1 MAKETNN
8 HFGRY
13 RVLGT
18 LGGGSS
24 GKLYL
29 TIDPAGEYAALLTFH
44 SHVIADVR
52 MRSAL
57 LDGAQVA
64 TGLDH
69 GNVATTFESGETEG
83 RTFVTTEYLPGES
96 LSTVLAVLARNSEP
110 LPAAIA
116 ATVFRELA
124 AGLAYL
130 HQAPQGGVGAQRL
143 LHRDL
148 RPANVFI
155 TFEGA
160 VKMTGAGVSAALV
173 TSADLRASA
182 RGGLAYASPEDV
194 QGSAVDARSDLFSLG
209 VMLWEGLTGTRLFGA
224 DSPAKTIEAVRTRYV
239 EPPSILQSTVPPGLD
254 EVALRLL
261 GRDPRRRYQTADEL
275 VAALD
280 RVLAS
285 LGGPVSPR
293 AIGEWM
299 EGLFGRE
306 RAELKKQIAKG
317 IAVEAALARLRLLG
331 AVTADEQ
338 GRERAT
344 AGGRRDSQQVPA
356 VRSSGV
362 RPVVPAPPAPE
373 PQPHAE
379 PPVSPTTQTRLA
391 PLRMHPPEARP
402 HADPSDAPTPAVTVA
417 PPVAPRVT
425 PAGRP
430 SSPAQA
436 VVSGPP
442 VLTTPGTL
450 AASARPRRPHA
461 AIIAG
466 AILGVGGIIA
476 AVILLGGDSGP
487 TEGTNLAVG
496 TLDIQSTPSGARV
509 LLDGDPSGLTTPAR
523 VSGLRAGRRIDVQ
536 VDKPGYKAARQSA
549 EIGAGA
555 TKTVAFQLEE
565 AMGVVQLQG
574 VPAKSTIFVDD
585 QQIEGPG
592 PLSLPLGPHRVRVEL
607 AGKLFASTKID
618 VQKGEQTVPIRPLE
632 DNGQ

>member
-1 MAKETNN
+1 MRPFVAKETNN

-29 TIDPAGEYAALLTFH
+29 TIDPAGEYATLLTFH

-69 GNVATTFESGETEG
+69 RNIAATFESGETEG

-96 LSTVLAVLARNSEP
+96 LSTILAVLARSSEP
-110 LPAAIA
+110 VPAPIV
-116 ATVFRELA
+116 ATVFREVA

-130 HQAPQGGVGAQRL
+130 HQVPSPSRL

-148 RPANVFI
+148 RPANVFV
-155 TFEGA
+155 TFDGA
-160 VKMTGAGVSAALV
+160 VKVTGAGVSAALV
-173 TSADLRASA
+173 TSPDLRASA
-182 RGGLAYASPEDV
+182 RGGLAYAAPEDL

-209 VMLWEGLTGTRLFGA
+209 VMLWECLTGTRLFAA
-224 DSPAKTIEAVRTRYV
+224 DSPAKTVEAVRTRYV

-275 VAALD
+275 VTALD
-280 RVLAS
+280 KVLAS
-285 LGGPVSPR
+285 LGGPISPR
-293 AIGEWM
+293 LVGEWM
-299 EGLFGRE
+299 EKLFGRE
-306 RAELKKQIAKG
+306 RAELKRQISKG
-317 IAVEAALARLRLLG
+317 VAVEAALARLRLLG
-331 AVTADEQ
+331 AVTADDH
-338 GRERAT
+338 GRAT
-344 AGGRRDSQQVPA
+344 AGGRRDSQSQAPVTRP
-356 VRSSGV
+356 SGT
-362 RPVVPAPPAPE
+362 RPVVPPPPAAE
-373 PQPHAE
+373 PPPRAE

-391 PLRMHPPEARP
+391 PLRMPPPDHQP
-402 HADPSDAPTPAVTVA
+402 HHEGMDAPTPAVTL
-417 PPVAPRVT
+417 PPPPAARVT

-430 SSPAQA
+430 SSPAHP

-450 AASARPRRPHA
+450 AAPAPSRRPNA
-461 AIIAG
+461 ALIAG
-466 AILGVGGIIA
+466 AILAVGGIVA
-476 AVILLGGDSGP
+476 AVIMLGGDSGP
-487 TEGTNLAVG
+487 TEGANVAVG
-496 TLDIQSTPSGARV
+496 ILDVQSNPSGARV

-549 EIGAGA
+549 EIGAGS
-555 TKTVAFQLEE
+555 TKALVFQLEE
-565 AMGVVQLQG
+565 AMGLVQLQG
-574 VPAKSTIFVDD
+574 VPAKSTVFVDD
-585 QQIEGPG
+585 QQVDGAG
-592 PLSLPLGPHRVRVEL
+592 PLSLPLGPHRVRIEL
-607 AGKLFASTKID
+607 AGKLFSSTKID
-618 VQKGEQTVPIRPLE
+618 VQKGEQTVSIRPLE